1 MIIIVIVL
9 NPIIQ
14 QLAKSNNEP
23 ININD
28 NQMTIYDNNNN
39 NIKIIMI
46 VVIIVAVLKSPRG
59 LWPPELRTVAA
70 GITQYIYCFWSDLE
84 AYNS

>member
-28 NQMTIYDNNNN
+28 YNNNN
-39 NIKIIMI
+39 NKIIMI